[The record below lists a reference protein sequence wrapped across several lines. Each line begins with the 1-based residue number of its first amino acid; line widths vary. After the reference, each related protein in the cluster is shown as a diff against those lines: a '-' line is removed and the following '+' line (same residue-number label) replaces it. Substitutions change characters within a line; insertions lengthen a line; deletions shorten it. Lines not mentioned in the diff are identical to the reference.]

1 MSDLA
6 YTSMLAYDELSN
18 SEDRMN
24 ESDTSDPKKAMIPTH
39 PTPERPE
46 KLSRHVVEALRSEF
60 LSLVNGNLDDNL
72 TQIEQLASRTRE
84 LFLTLKGGEAR
95 LLSRQL
101 SPVTPSYGPNV
112 AGAWSSTGLS
122 TGGGAASSGNVEQF
136 GALTIRALVDSGPEV
151 AARIAEAITNSP
163 ARQVEAIAA
172 ARKNGLDDVADKLEQ
187 RLLTASPSTR
197 ATSAG
202 DADVHAKSV
211 PTPMANGT
219 QSNGSAV
226 VSAEG

>member
-72 TQIEQLASRTRE
+72 TQIEQLASRTR
-84 LFLTLKGGEAR
+84 
-95 LLSRQL
+95 
-101 SPVTPSYGPNV
+101 
-112 AGAWSSTGLS
+112 
-122 TGGGAASSGNVEQF
+122 
-136 GALTIRALVDSGPEV
+136 
-151 AARIAEAITNSP
+151 
-163 ARQVEAIAA
+163 
-172 ARKNGLDDVADKLEQ
+172 
-187 RLLTASPSTR
+187 
-197 ATSAG
+197 
-202 DADVHAKSV
+202 
-211 PTPMANGT
+211 
-219 QSNGSAV
+219 
-226 VSAEG
+226 

>member
-1 MSDLA
+1 M
-6 YTSMLAYDELSN
+6 
-18 SEDRMN
+18 
-24 ESDTSDPKKAMIPTH
+24 
-39 PTPERPE
+39 
-46 KLSRHVVEALRSEF
+46 
-60 LSLVNGNLDDNL
+60 
-72 TQIEQLASRTRE
+72 
-84 LFLTLKGGEAR
+84 FLTLKGGEAR

-112 AGAWSSTGLS
+112 AGAWLSTGLS